1 MSGVR
6 PCAPSHTCLQAPGEV
21 EPGSLG
27 GRDLLASCSE
37 ALQDSA
43 PTPAVAGPT
52 LCALSHGRWLH
63 VLIGIGDLVSPGQR
77 QARRAICCPLCEL
90 SFLVWEGSLQS
101 GLVLGLRLLQTW
113 DPVALFDIPGFLK
126 KPLLEESA
134 EKMGLKWE
142 TLSQGD
148 PTAPSE
154 KGRAVGMSGR
164 ELPGFQTPAL
174 RPLPRDS
181 VTGGT
186 SFSMSEAFLPGPRG
200 DLARRGCSGCWD
212 SFLSFF
218 PVRGLLAT
226 SQDLAV
232 MCFRRAQSETPA
244 PAPNA
249 PG

>member
-1 MSGVR
+1 MDHERGEASCPISHLPPGPRASG
-6 PCAPSHTCLQAPGEV
+6 AWNPGWK
-21 EPGSLG
+21 G
-27 GRDLLASCSE
+27 LLASCSV

-43 PTPAVAGPT
+43 PTHRRGRANPLRPQPWPVAARPDRDRGPG
-52 LCALSHGRWLH
+52 ASWSAASPQ
-63 VLIGIGDLVSPGQR
+63 GDLLSP
-77 QARRAICCPLCEL
+77 
-90 SFLVWEGSLQS
+90 VWEGSLQS
-101 GLVLGLRLLQTW
+101 GLVLGLLLLQTW
-113 DPVALFDIPGFLK
+113 VSVALFGILGFLK
-126 KPLLEESA
+126 NPLLEESA

-142 TLSQGD
+142 RLSQGD
-148 PTAPSE
+148 PTPPSE
-154 KGRAVGMSGR
+154 KGRAVGVSGK
-164 ELPGFQTPAL
+164 ELPDFQTPAL
-174 RPLPRDS
+174 RPLPGDS

-200 DLARRGCSGCWD
+200 DLARRGCSGSWD
-212 SFLSFF
+212 SFLSLF